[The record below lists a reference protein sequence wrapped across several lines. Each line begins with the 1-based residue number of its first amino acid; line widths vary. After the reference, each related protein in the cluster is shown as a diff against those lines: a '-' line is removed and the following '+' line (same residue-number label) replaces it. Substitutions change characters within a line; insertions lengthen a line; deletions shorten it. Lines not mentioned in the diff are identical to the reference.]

1 MKFLMGPAECNDRN
15 IPAYSEEF
23 LGNLSEALGE
33 KVVCGEMEQVKAQAL
48 PVYFIASGGAEPG
61 FREA

>member
-1 MKFLMGPAECNDRN
+1 MSELKVKFLMGPAECNDRN

-33 KVVCGEMEQVKAQAL
+33 QDIILWRLLWKLWDFCRKRG
-48 PVYFIASGGAEPG
+48 
-61 FREA
+61 

>member
-1 MKFLMGPAECNDRN
+1 MSELKVKFLMGPAECNDRN

-33 KVVCGEMEQVKAQAL
+33 QVLCADMNEVKAQSL
-48 PVYFIASGGAEPG
+48 PV
-61 FREA
+61 